1 METMQAVTI
10 ERFGE
15 AAELTV
21 QSIPVPQIAA
31 NEVLIRVAYAGV
43 GSWDVAERQGGYDR
57 MLGSSSNFP
66 YVLGSEGAGEV
77 VAIGSAVTRF
87 RPGQAVMAT
96 GFLNPKGGF
105 YAQYVAVNEQ
115 TVAPVPA
122 GYSAIEASVVLGVGI
137 TALRGVIDTLGLS
150 AHQSLG
156 ILGASGGIGHVALQI
171 ANAIG
176 ADVCA
181 LASGSDGTLLARGLG
196 AGSVY
201 DGRAAATAGALR
213 QQIGGRFDAVLL
225 TAGGE
230 LADQLC
236 KLTKPGG
243 TIAFPAGV
251 HPEPVPPEGVA
262 CKPYYGEPTQEIT
275 ARLIR
280 LIDRHGIKPHV
291 SAVFAADQAAHAHR
305 KVVGH
310 HLGKIALDIGA
321 LEHTTA

>member
-15 AAELTV
+15 ADELAV

-43 GSWDVAERQGGYDR
+43 GSWDVGERQGGYAR
-57 MLGSSSNFP
+57 MFGSSPSFP
-66 YVLGSEGAGEV
+66 YVLGSEGVGEV
-77 VAIGSAVTRF
+77 VAVGSAVTRF
-87 RPGQAVMAT
+87 HPGQDVMAT
-96 GFLNPKGGF
+96 GFLNPTGGF

-150 AHQSLG
+150 RDQSLC

-181 LASGSDGTLLARGLG
+181 VASGPDGCSLVQDLG
-196 AGSVY
+196 ASSVH
-201 DGRAAATAGALR
+201 DGRAAATVGSLR

-251 HPEPVPPEGVA
+251 QPEPVPPEGVT

-280 LIDRHGIKPHV
+280 MIDRHGIKPHV

-305 KVVGH
+305 QVVEH
-310 HLGKIALDIGA
+310 HLGKIALDIGT
-321 LEHTTA
+321 LEDTAA